1 MIDPELMDLVEED
14 KEIEM
19 ELILTMERDELD
31 SLDVDEYM
39 VED

>member
-1 MIDPELMDLVEED
+1 MDLVEED

>member
-1 MIDPELMDLVEED
+1 MIDLELMALVEED
-14 KEIEM
+14 KEITM